1 MKGRFWLFLGV
12 AVGIAVAAGHL
23 SYLAGAGR
31 SLAETCERLVRS
43 GADRLVRDAA
53 KDGAP
58 KRVVLGFSGIIAAA
72 LPGITALLVVIAA
85 KGSLRVRAIIAV
97 LVAALG
103 AASFAY
109 QPHGKAIGVLLLAL
123 LVAGLTVTLTGPI
136 VAAPLVAVATL
147 IGAEFLP
154 GLLSSHRHV
163 PQLSVNDLHFAIYGH
178 PGTPAGLQVILL
190 IVAIVPFAYAA
201 RLIIRG

>member
-31 SLAETCERLVRS
+31 SLAETSERLVRS
-43 GADRLVRDAA
+43 GADRLVRDATKA
-53 KDGAP
+53 GAP
-58 KRVVLGFSGIIAAA
+58 KRVVLGFSAAIAAA
-72 LPGITALLVVIAA
+72 LPGITALLLVIAA
-85 KGSLRVRAIIAV
+85 KASLRVRAIIAI

-123 LVAGLTVTLTGPI
+123 LVAGLAVTLTGPL
-136 VAAPLVAVATL
+136 VAAPLAAVAAL

-163 PQLSVNDLHFAIYGH
+163 VQLSVNDLHVAIYGH
-178 PGTPAGLQVILL
+178 PGTPAGLQVVLL
-190 IVAIVPFAYAA
+190 IVALVPFAFAA